1 MRRGAAVR
9 TVGVALVVA
18 LLAGGA
24 SAQTPPDAT
33 TLDARIAEALALR
46 IQQRDAEA
54 LTLLT
59 ALWDETHS
67 PRARAQMARAEQALG
82 RWLDAQQHMGEALA
96 TEGDPWITAR
106 RASLEDERRTI
117 REHLGRIEVLGAVEG
132 ATVRVDG
139 RDGGALPL
147 SEPLWASAGT
157 ALLEVSAEGYVT
169 AQRSVVVTASGMA
182 RETVTLVRVQSVAA
196 PVERPEVVAARPPA
210 RAEAPVRS
218 PVWSTLGAAS
228 VVTGGVL
235 VIGGVA
241 SHVAREVSVASAAGV
256 GCGYDEQ
263 TGAVVGGGDC
273 VDRVSTIDLATA
285 LLVTGY
291 VTGAVLIGTGA
302 ALLATGPRAGSTAP
316 RAALRCAP
324 TWGGGSCVVTF

>member
-1 MRRGAAVR
+1 MRP
-9 TVGVALVVA
+9 VGVALM
-18 LLAGGA
+18 LLLMAGAA
-24 SAQTPPDAT
+24 SAQTPPDPTA
-33 TLDARIAEALALR
+33 LDARIAEALELR

-82 RWLDAQQHMGEALA
+82 RWLDAQQHMSEALA

-117 REHLGRIEVLGAVEG
+117 REHLGRIEVLGGVAG
-132 ATVRVDG
+132 ATVRIDG
-139 RDGGALPL
+139 RDGGTLPL

-157 ALLEVSAEGYVT
+157 ALLEVSAAGYVT
-169 AQRSVVVTASGMA
+169 AQRSVLVTAGEMA
-182 RETVTLVRVQSVAA
+182 RETVALVRVRSLAVA
-196 PVERPEVVAARPPA
+196 RPEAVVVRPPA
-210 RAEAPVRS
+210 RVEAPLRS
-218 PVWSTLGAAS
+218 PVWSTLGVAS
-228 VVTGGVL
+228 VVTGGLL

-241 SHVAREVSVASAAGV
+241 SHVAREVSVASAARV
-256 GCGYDEQ
+256 GCGYDEV

-285 LLVTGY
+285 LMVTGY
-291 VTGAVLIGTGA
+291 VTGAALLGTGV
-302 ALLATGPRAGSTAP
+302 ALLATAPRAGTTAP
-316 RAALRCAP
+316 RVAVRCAP
-324 TWGGGSCVVTF
+324 TWGGASCAVTF

>member
-1 MRRGAAVR
+1 MRP
-9 TVGVALVVA
+9 VGVALVVA
-18 LLAGGA
+18 LMGGAA
-24 SAQTPPDAT
+24 SAQTPPDPT

-46 IQQRDAEA
+46 MQQRDAEA
-54 LTLLT
+54 LTRLT

-82 RWLDAQQHMGEALA
+82 RWLDAQQHMSEALA

-106 RASLEDERRTI
+106 RASLEEERRTI

-139 RDGGALPL
+139 RDGGTLPL

-157 ALLEVSAEGYVT
+157 VLLEVSAAGYVT
-169 AQRSVVVTASGMA
+169 AQRSVVVTASEMA
-182 RETVTLVRVQSVAA
+182 RETVTLVAVQSVA
-196 PVERPEVVAARPPA
+196 PVERPEVVVVGPPA
-210 RAEAPVRS
+210 RVEVPTRS
-218 PVWSTLGAAS
+218 PVWSTLGLAS

-241 SHVAREVSVASAAGV
+241 SHVAREVSVASATDF
-256 GCGYDEQ
+256 GCGYDGV
-263 TGAVVGGGDC
+263 TGAVVGGSEC

-285 LLVTGY
+285 LMVTGY
-291 VTGAVLIGTGA
+291 VAGGVLLGTGV
-302 ALLATGPRAGSTAP
+302 ALLATAPRAGST
-316 RAALRCAP
+316 RVSLRCAP
-324 TWGGGSCVVTF
+324 TWGGASCVVAF